1 MGEHEKDR
9 TAARSDA
16 AQTDTGQTAAAQTDA
31 APSAA
36 APEDRADPTTQ
47 QLRTVGQRR
56 REAERKLDIHLEE
69 ASHKGETPPNAGE
82 GHSEG

>member
-16 AQTDTGQTAAAQTDA
+16 AQTDTGQTAAAQTA
-31 APSAA
+31 AAQSAA

>member
-16 AQTDTGQTAAAQTDA
+16 ARTDA
-31 APSAA
+31 APSDAA
-36 APEDRADPTTQ
+36 IEDRGDPTTQ

-69 ASHKGETPPNAGE
+69 ASHKGEAPPNAGE

>member
-9 TAARSDA
+9 TAARTDTAPSDA
-16 AQTDTGQTAAAQTDA
+16 AV
-31 APSAA
+31 
-36 APEDRADPTTQ
+36 EDRGDPTTQ

-69 ASHKGETPPNAGE
+69 ASHKGETPANAGE